1 MATVYASNAIW
12 HVTAAEREQGLTPYT
27 CAQSRA
33 NAQYIYSYFKE
44 QGWSTPAIMGLLGNT
59 THESY
64 NNPGFW
70 ERGGGGFGI
79 VQWTPAKEYRNW
91 AMAKGIPCGNDYT
104 NAKAYLKGQC
114 RKIQEEYVI
123 GKLKPSKGKWF
134 ATRTYRM
141 SFDQY
146 IHNEQMTPATAAMA
160 FCWCY
165 ERPGVLALENRKKF
179 AQHWNNTLLK
189 DVKESVVPSTN
200 RIKKAV
206 TWAVNIAEDPAHG
219 YTQDSS
225 GRWGPDYDC
234 SSFVISAYRQAG
246 LSLSGATYTGNMKSV
261 FMDNGFENVT
271 PYVNHYTCEGMM
283 AGDVLLNE
291 AHHTAM
297 YIGGG
302 KIVQAS
308 SSETGGKYGRTGDQN
323 GREIWVRNYYN
334 FPWDCI
340 LRLPEAANITDIG
353 VGASGVA
360 VVRAIPSAGYDW
372 TKNTDRN

>member
-1 MATVYASNAIW
+1 MAVYASNSIW

-33 NAQYIYSYFKE
+33 NAQYIYSFFKE

-70 ERGGGGFGI
+70 ERGGGGGFGI
-79 VQWTPAKEYRNW
+79 VQWTPAKDYRNW
-91 AMAKGIPCGNDYT
+91 AMKKGYPCGSDYS
-104 NAKAYLKGQC
+104 NPKAYLKGQC
-114 RKIQEEYVI
+114 EKIQWEYI
-123 GKLKPSKGKWF
+123 LGKINSSKGEWF

-160 FCWCY
+160 FCFCY
-165 ERPGVLALENRKKF
+165 ERPGVLALENRKKL

-206 TWAVNIAEDPAHG
+206 TWALQIAEEPSHG

-271 PYVNHYTCEGMM
+271 PYVNHYTCEGML

-291 AHHTAM
+291 THHTAL

-323 GREIWVRNYYN
+323 GREIAVRNYYN

-340 LRLPEAANITDIG
+340 LRLPNAGNYTNEG

-372 TKNTDRN
+372 TKNIDRN